1 MKVQPNQISAAFIA
15 LVIFTACFSITSCQ
29 NKEQDPIN
37 EYISSEGDSL
47 LSNPEIKSISIG
59 VIKNGKIYKLHKGQ
73 LANGKPPNDQTLY
86 EIASLTKTFTGTLL
100 AQAIVAKKVK
110 IDDDIRKYL
119 SDSLPKLV
127 YDKKPITFRHLVTHT
142 SGLPHMF
149 PYKPDIFDNPD
160 WDKLPFEI
168 YKLQEGFTKS
178 QFFDE
183 LQKVKLDTIPGF
195 KFNYSNVGANL
206 VGYCLENIYGKSYR
220 DLLSEYILKSL
231 QMTETKIEISGDGT
245 EFLAQGFN
253 ANHVKMPARAEKE
266 MNAEG
271 GIVSTLD
278 DMIKYMEFHLNEDN
292 PVAKLSHQGLLD
304 GRYGD
309 FENGLFWQIFKD
321 GEKPDKIFQNGGAF
335 GTSSW
340 MTIVPETKI
349 GVFIVTNVSG
359 PKVHQKLS
367 VTVDNILKELN

>member
-1 MKVQPNQISAAFIA
+1 MKVLPNQISAAFIA
-15 LVIFTACFSITSCQ
+15 LALLIFTACFSITSCQ
-29 NKEQDPIN
+29 NKAQDLITA
-37 EYISSEGDSL
+37 YISSEGDSL

-59 VIKNGKIYKLHKGQ
+59 VIKNGKIYKLHKGK
-73 LANGKPPNDQTLY
+73 LANGKSPNDQTLY

-100 AQAIVAKKVK
+100 AQAIADKKVK

-119 SDSLPKLV
+119 PDSLPNLV

-142 SGLPHMF
+142 SGLPQMF
-149 PYKPDIFDNPD
+149 PNKPEIFDNPD

-168 YKLQEGFTKS
+168 YKLQEGFTNS

-183 LQKVKLDTIPGF
+183 LQKVRLDTIPGF

-206 VGYCLENIYGKSYR
+206 VAYCLENIYGKSYR
-220 DLLSEYILKSL
+220 DLLSEYILKPL
-231 QMTETKIEISGDGT
+231 QMTETKIEMSGVGT

-271 GIVSTLD
+271 GIISTLD
-278 DMIKYMEFHLNEDN
+278 DIIKYMEFHLNEDN
-292 PVAKLSHQGLLD
+292 PVVKLSHQELLD

-321 GEKPDKIFQNGGAF
+321 GGKPDKIFQNGGAF

-367 VTVDNILKELN
+367 ITVDNILKE

>member
-15 LVIFTACFSITSCQ
+15 LLIFTACSSITSCQ

-127 YDKKPITFRHLVTHT
+127 YDKKPIMFRHLVTHT

-149 PYKPDIFDNPD
+149 PNKPDIFDNPD

-231 QMTETKIEISGDGT
+231 QMTETKIEISGDGI

-292 PVAKLSHQGLLD
+292 PVVKLSHQGLLD